1 MARTLLLEK
10 LINRLGCL
18 VRTLNTGERYMFGH
32 QYVSSSQVA
41 CIFQIA
47 HNPQGLTVKEL
58 AERMGV
64 TSGAITQF
72 VNDLVIKRL
81 VVRRQDT
88 TDRRV
93 FHMTLTLHAEKA
105 MQEFKKQYF
114 LHISP
119 LFDTLTNDDM
129 RILLSL
135 LEKIPLK
142 GNNH

>member
-10 LINRLGCL
+10 LIKRLSCL
-18 VRTLNTGERYMFGH
+18 VRTLNTGERYVFGH
-32 QYVSSSQVA
+32 HSLSAAQVD

-58 AERMGV
+58 AQTMGV

-81 VVRRQDT
+81 VARRQDT
-88 TDRRV
+88 ADRRV
-93 FHMTLTLHAEKA
+93 FHMTLTPYAEKSLY
-105 MQEFKKQYF
+105 EFKKQYF
-114 LHISP
+114 LHISHH
-119 LFDTLTNDDM
+119 FDTLTNDDV

-142 GNNH
+142 GNKH